1 MKHLMNSQ
9 EQYFTSITMK
19 DIKIDLTTLVLLN
32 TELKPLKISYL
43 NGGSPQKNS
52 LIVFIYS
59 DCIRSFRNC
68 IRSLKS
74 VG

>member
-43 NGGSPQKNS
+43 KWG
-52 LIVFIYS
+52 
-59 DCIRSFRNC
+59 
-68 IRSLKS
+68 
-74 VG
+74 